1 MMHELAVM
9 PEMTAM
15 RNAVAECGW
24 GRVIFG
30 NSFADTQD
38 FAEALREEEKDCRD
52 IGIYVINPHVLL
64 ASAPQEL
71 FLDPSHTFRLQR
83 SDYEPADEA
92 CPVLVRDIEP
102 GRDVESANRIFA
114 SRNMV
119 VMRPEFFDGNLEG
132 AGLIFLVATDSQD
145 GEVAG
150 VVMGVD
156 HSHYLGS
163 QDKGCSLWCLA
174 VDPQARQSGIGT
186 ALTRALAER
195 FWAKGAEYLDLTVLH
210 DNEQAIGLYEKL
222 GFKRIQSFTVK
233 RKNTINEKLFT
244 GPELGGNLN
253 PYALIIIN
261 EARRRG
267 IHVEVIDEE
276 SGIFRLSLGGRT
288 VVCRE
293 SLSELTSA
301 VAMSIC
307 ENKEISRRVVSEAGV
322 RVPDQVQWDGTREQI
337 ADFLGRNTAVV
348 VKPTHGEQGRGISVD
363 LRSVEEVESA
373 IASAQRMST
382 TVLLE
387 EYFEGQDLRLVVIN
401 FKLVAAAIRKPAAV
415 TGDGISTIA
424 RLIDAQSRRR
434 MAATA
439 GESRI
444 PVDAETARIVRLA
457 GYTMDDIL
465 PAGEEL
471 QVRKTA
477 NLHTGGTIHDV
488 TDSVHPELVEA
499 AVAAARSIDI
509 PVVGIDFMV
518 TSPRSPDYVFIEA
531 NERPGLANHEPQP
544 TAQRFVDLI
553 FPLSMPTDVRNFRSG
568 LKAIEKKT

>member
-1 MMHELAVM
+1 MSQDLAVM
-9 PEMTAM
+9 PQPAVK
-15 RNAVAECGW
+15 RNAAADCGW
-24 GRVIFG
+24 GRIIFG
-30 NSFADTQD
+30 NSFDNAQD

-64 ASAPQEL
+64 ANAPQEL
-71 FLDPSHTFRLQR
+71 FLDPSHTFRLNR
-83 SDYEPADEA
+83 SDYEASDER
-92 CPVLVRDIEP
+92 PSVTVRDINP
-102 GRDVESANRIFA
+102 GQDVESANRIFA
-114 SRNMV
+114 ARNMV
-119 VMRPEFFDGNLEG
+119 VIRPEFFESDLEA
-132 AGLIFLVATDSQD
+132 AGLIVLVATDPQD
-145 GEVAG
+145 GEVVG

-156 HSHYLGS
+156 HGHYLGS
-163 QDKGCSLWCLA
+163 DDKGCSLWCLA

-195 FWAKGAEYLDLTVLH
+195 FWERGAEYLDLTVLH
-210 DNEQAIGLYEKL
+210 DNTQAIGLYEKL
-222 GFKRIQSFTVK
+222 GFKQIQSFTVK

-244 GPELGGNLN
+244 GPEVGANLN
-253 PYALIIIN
+253 VYALIIIN

-267 IHVEVIDEE
+267 IHVEIIDEE

-307 ENKEISRRVVSEAGV
+307 DNKEISRRVVAEAGV
-322 RVPDQVQWDGTREQI
+322 RVPDQVQWDGSREQI
-337 ADFLGRNTAVV
+337 AQFLARNEAAV
-348 VKPTHGEQGRGISVD
+348 VKPAHGEQGRGISVD
-363 LRSVEEVESA
+363 LRTVEDVENA
-373 IASAQRMST
+373 IASAQRMSS

-401 FKLVAAAIRKPAAV
+401 FKLVAAAVRKPAAV
-415 TGDGISTIA
+415 TGDGTSSIA
-424 RLIDAQSRRR
+424 RLIESQSRRR
-434 MAATA
+434 MAATG

-444 PVDAETARIVRLA
+444 PMDAETVRIVRLA
-457 GYTMDDIL
+457 GFSMDDVL
-465 PAGEEL
+465 PEGQEL

-488 TDSVHPELVEA
+488 TDRVHPELVEA
-499 AVAAARSIDI
+499 AVASARSIDI

-518 TSPRSPDYVFIEA
+518 KSPSAPDYVFIEA

-544 TAQRFVDLI
+544 TAQRFVDLL
-553 FPLSMPTDVRNFRSG
+553 FPLSMPTEVRNMRSG
-568 LKAIEKKT
+568 LKPLEKKP

>member
-1 MMHELAVM
+1 MQEVAVI
-9 PEMTAM
+9 PEMTVT
-15 RNAVAECGW
+15 RNAVADCGW

-83 SDYEPADEA
+83 SDYEPADEP
-92 CPVLVRDIEP
+92 CSVRVRDIEP

-132 AGLIFLVATDSQD
+132 AGLIFLVATDPQD

-156 HSHYLGS
+156 HSRYLGS
-163 QDKGCSLWCLA
+163 EDKGCSLWCLA

-195 FWAKGAEYLDLTVLH
+195 FWARGAEYLDLTVLH

-307 ENKEISRRVVSEAGV
+307 DNKEISRRVVSEAGV

-337 ADFLGRNTAVV
+337 ADFLARNTAAV
-348 VKPTHGEQGRGISVD
+348 VKPVHGEQGRGISVD

-373 IASAQRMST
+373 IASAQRMSS

-415 TGDGISTIA
+415 TGDGVSTIA
-424 RLIDAQSRRR
+424 RLIEAQSRRR

-465 PAGEEL
+465 PSGQEL

-488 TDSVHPELVEA
+488 TDTVHPELVDA

-568 LKAIEKKT
+568 LKPIEKKT